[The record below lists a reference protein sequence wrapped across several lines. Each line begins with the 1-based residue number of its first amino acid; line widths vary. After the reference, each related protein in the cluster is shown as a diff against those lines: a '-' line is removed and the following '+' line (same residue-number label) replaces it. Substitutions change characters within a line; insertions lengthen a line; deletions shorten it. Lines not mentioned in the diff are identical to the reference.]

1 MHQPQTPEDVVAILT
16 DAAARKATVEIVGGG
31 TRRSFGAS
39 TPDAEQLATTAL
51 SGIISYDP
59 AELVLTA
66 RAGTPLAELE
76 AALAECGQ
84 AFLFEPNT
92 APGSTIGGVIG
103 AGLSGSRRVSGGAVR
118 DHLLGFEA
126 VSGRAER
133 FKAGGK
139 VVKNVTGYD
148 LSKLMCGAWGRLAV
162 LTEVTLKVLPNP
174 TQSLT
179 LVWTALDDAA
189 AWDLMGEAMRLP
201 ADVAAA
207 AHDPQR
213 GVTLLRIEGF
223 GPSVGAR
230 AILLKGAL
238 ARFGVPQEIAA
249 EEGAL
254 LWRPFAN
261 AAALGQSP
269 TIWRLSVPRKE
280 GLGIVHALARD
291 GGQWIADWAGGLI
304 HHDTQS
310 DPAMVRATVTAAG
323 GHAMLL
329 RAPDDVRAHVPA
341 QHPLPQGEAALAA
354 RIRRAFDPAGLF
366 ETGRFLD
373 QPHAD

>member
-1 MHQPQTPEDVVAILT
+1 MHQPQTPEDIVAILT
-16 DAAARKATVEIVGGG
+16 DAAARGTTMEIAGGG
-31 TRRSFGAS
+31 TRRPFGAP
-39 TPDAEQLATTAL
+39 TPDAERLSTAAL
-51 SGIISYDP
+51 SGIVSYDP
-59 AELVLTA
+59 DELVLTA
-66 RAGTPLAELE
+66 KAGTPLAELE
-76 AALAECGQ
+76 AALAERSQ
-84 AFLFEPNT
+84 AFLFEPHG

-162 LTEVTLKVLPNP
+162 LTEVTLKVLPSP
-174 TQSLT
+174 PQSRT
-179 LVWTALDDAA
+179 LAWAGLDDAA

-207 AHDPQR
+207 AYLPD
-213 GVTLLRIEGF
+213 GGAALVRIEGF
-223 GPSVGAR
+223 GPSVDAR

-238 ARFGVPQEIAA
+238 ARFGAPQEAA
-249 EEGAL
+249 GDE
-254 LWRPFAN
+254 
-261 AAALGQSP
+261 AAALWQPLANAVGLADAS
-269 TIWRLSVPRKE
+269 TLWRLSVPRKA
-280 GLGIVHALARD
+280 GLGVVRTLAQ
-291 GGQWIADWAGGLI
+291 GGGRWIADWAGGLI
-304 HHDTQS
+304 HHDTQA
-310 DPAMVRATVTAAG
+310 DPATVRATVTAAG

-329 RAPDDVRAHVPA
+329 RAPEDIRSRVPA
-341 QHPLPQGEAALAA
+341 LNPQPRGEAALAA
-354 RIRRAFDPAGLF
+354 RVRRAFDPMGLF